1 MLNKEEEKIISD
13 ALVRIVQAKEDI
25 CSAVQQDCIRCP
37 LNLLSKCTD
46 VDLPEFDF
54 ENFKWLDMQD

>member
-1 MLNKEEEKIISD
+1 MLSKKEEKVISD

-25 CSAVQQDCIRCP
+25 CSAVGQDYIRCP

-54 ENFKWLDMQD
+54 EKFKWLDVYD